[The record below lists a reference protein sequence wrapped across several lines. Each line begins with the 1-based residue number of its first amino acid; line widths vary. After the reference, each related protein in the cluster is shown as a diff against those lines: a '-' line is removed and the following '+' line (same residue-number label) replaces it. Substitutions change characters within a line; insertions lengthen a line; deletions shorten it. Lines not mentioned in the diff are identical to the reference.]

1 MAAILSGNTQPT
13 DQGTTATIEAALFN
27 EETNSFRDGDAGQE
41 NVESDSGGFSLI
53 CAVTGSCNTEGSTQ
67 E

>member
-13 DQGTTATIEAALFN
+13 DQGTTATIEAALCN
-27 EETNSFRDGDAGQE
+27 EETHSFRDVDAGQE
-41 NVESDSGGFSLI
+41 NVESDSGGLNLI
-53 CAVTGSCNTEGSTQ
+53 CALTGSCNAEGSTQ